1 MATPTTEHIAEVLL
15 NRAHSTENSKTIFRE
30 KVRLRPLLLR
40 PTSPDPNINARSKR
54 QYDRLQ
60 KAKEQRKSKKPKP
73 LSAKQKRALCI
84 YEIPKEQRKYDIYAP
99 LHVMWCS
106 YMREVLGISEQRSFV
121 DPVGAGPMLTS
132 ADYHGAMLE
141 VVRSRCVS
149 RVGLQ
154 GIVVKD
160 NKFSFELITRK
171 NELKTVPKEHTVFR
185 FEVPFEVKEGM
196 EQTSRDPLSFEIY
209 GSQFEARAPDRATKK
224 FRLHFD
230 PSI

>member
-1 MATPTTEHIAEVLL
+1 
-15 NRAHSTENSKTIFRE
+15 
-30 KVRLRPLLLR
+30 
-40 PTSPDPNINARSKR
+40 
-54 QYDRLQ
+54 
-60 KAKEQRKSKKPKP
+60 
-73 LSAKQKRALCI
+73 
-84 YEIPKEQRKYDIYAP
+84 
-99 LHVMWCS
+99 
-106 YMREVLGISEQRSFV
+106 
-121 DPVGAGPMLTS
+121 
-132 ADYHGAMLE
+132 
-141 VVRSRCVS
+141 VS